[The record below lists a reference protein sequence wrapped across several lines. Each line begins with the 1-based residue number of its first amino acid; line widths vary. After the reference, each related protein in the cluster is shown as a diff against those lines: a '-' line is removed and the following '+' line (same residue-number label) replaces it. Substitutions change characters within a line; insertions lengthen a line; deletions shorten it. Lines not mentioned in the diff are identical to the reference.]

1 MRRMPLLTTT
11 TPRTA
16 ATAATAATTGAL
28 TVPGRA
34 ADPRDTVRRGGHG
47 GAQATRTMIDRAGPL
62 ALRAGIVAPL
72 LFALV
77 VTVDGLVTPGYSAYN
92 EAISYLDLGAH
103 GWIQRANFITFG
115 LLLLAFAFGY
125 TRAMRPLLPRRWLAA
140 VATCF
145 ALSDLGWMLAGVCVP
160 NAYLAPQNSGHALL
174 HQVASILVFLPFATA
189 SLIQGARFVMTRGWR
204 VYGGYC
210 LVLGLIQAFFPIATT
225 VYFIHPQIVGD
236 VNSPGSGLFNR
247 VALLIGPISWYLI
260 LGCVLSV
267 RDRTSRRAVRGHASA

>member
-1 MRRMPLLTTT
+1 MERTSMIATT
-11 TPRTA
+11 TPRT
-16 ATAATAATTGAL
+16 TTTTTMTGAL
-28 TVPGRA
+28 ALPGSDA
-34 ADPRDTVRRGGHG
+34 YPRDMTTRHGHG
-47 GAQATRTMIDRAGPL
+47 GSRSTHTRHTMTERLVPL

-92 EAISYLDLGAH
+92 EAISYLDLGAQ
-103 GWIQRANFITFG
+103 GWIQRANFIVFG
-115 LLLLAFAFGY
+115 LLLLAFALGY
-125 TRAMRPLLPRRWLAA
+125 TRAMRPLLPRRWRIA

-145 ALSDLGWMLAGVCVP
+145 ILSDLGWMMAGVFVP

-174 HQVASILVFLPFATA
+174 HQVASILVFLPFALA
-189 SLIQGARFVMTRGWR
+189 SLLQGARFVRTRGWR
-204 VYGGYC
+204 IYGGYC

-247 VALLIGPISWYLI
+247 IALLIGPISWYLI

-267 RDRTSRRAVRGHASA
+267 RDWASRRAVRGHARA